1 MDRRVFQ
8 PEPGSGAHRRSALGL
23 STAVLLAGGLG
34 LASLNGGLGRWW
46 SVVLL
51 ALLGAF
57 YLYVRLKRR
66 TSSEPEPPAA
76 RPRRRRS
83 FPAAP
88 PEQKGPPE
96 TEAGTP

>member
-23 STAVLLAGGLG
+23 STAVLLAGGLA
-34 LASLNGGLGRWW
+34 LAYLNGGLGRWW
-46 SVVLL
+46 SVALL
-51 ALLGAF
+51 ALLAAF

-66 TSSEPEPPAA
+66 TSPEPEPPAVQ
-76 RPRRRRS
+76 PRKRRHH

-88 PEQKGPPE
+88 PE
-96 TEAGTP
+96 